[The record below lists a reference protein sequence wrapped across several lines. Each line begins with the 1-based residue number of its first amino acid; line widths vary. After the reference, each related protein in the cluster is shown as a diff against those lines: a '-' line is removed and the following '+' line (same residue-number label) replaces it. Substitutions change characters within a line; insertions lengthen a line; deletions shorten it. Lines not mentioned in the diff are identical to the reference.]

1 MPAWGWV
8 TATVADLRRE
18 PQARAERVSQLPIFT
33 PVEILFAQPGWYQVR
48 GPDGYTGW
56 AREAQIQLGELPP
69 PLWKVRVPWAPVRE
83 ARGQRLLG
91 WMPLD
96 ARFSGPAE
104 GNKVFLRWPSGE
116 TAWVAKRDVYPAA
129 WVGSGRDLLRLAEG
143 LVGVPYLWG
152 GTTPFGFDCSGFVQR
167 LFHFVFN
174 HWLPRD
180 SQDQQGAGV
189 KILAFSA
196 LQPGDLL
203 CFPGHVGLFMGRGV
217 LAHASATL
225 GRVTLTPLEAKDP
238 YGQELRREFLFGVRP
253 LQLASAHF

>member
-1 MPAWGWV
+1 
-8 TATVADLRRE
+8 
-18 PQARAERVSQLPIFT
+18 
-33 PVEILFAQPGWYQVR
+33 
-48 GPDGYTGW
+48 
-56 AREAQIQLGELPP
+56 
-69 PLWKVRVPWAPVRE
+69 
-83 ARGQRLLG
+83 
-91 WMPLD
+91 MPLD

-180 SQDQQGAGV
+180 SQDQQRAGM

-225 GRVTLTPLEAKDP
+225 GQVTLTPLEAEDP
-238 YGQELRREFLFGVRP
+238 YGQELRRGFLFGVRP